1 MRRSS
6 LTDFWN
12 AGQKLIKDITVNK
25 IITKNDNAVQQLQ
38 TQFKGQEEKND
49 KFRQL
54 IESIITNN
62 VMHIQL
68 LLNRYPDLIAQKS
81 QTGDYP
87 IHVACLRGSYQVV
100 KLLIDYGCDLTAVNQ
115 YQQTP
120 YAMCK
125 LLNRNDALELIHK
138 TESVQKTIQLLQ
150 GQKLKQAQKK
160 A

>member
-81 QTGDYP
+81 QVTHCYP
-87 IHVACLRGSYQVV
+87 LPP
-100 KLLIDYGCDLTAVNQ
+100 L
-115 YQQTP
+115 
-120 YAMCK
+120 
-125 LLNRNDALELIHK
+125 ALF
-138 TESVQKTIQLLQ
+138 SPP
-150 GQKLKQAQKK
+150 
-160 A
+160 